1 MKTVY
6 MVTLKHLATG
16 KTYDKSFDTMTER
29 VLWIMTSAPIAS
41 VVKEWIASGP
51 EDETVVL

>member
-16 KTYDKSFDTMTER
+16 KTYDKAFDSMTAR
-29 VLWIMTSAPIAS
+29 VLWIMTSAPLAS
-41 VVKEWIASGP
+41 VVREWIAT
-51 EDETVVL
+51 DETEGA